1 MTYIYTTTIQE
12 QALFW
17 DLKDLLWD
25 AFGKSKLVHLESVI
39 DRESKADL
47 IQEAYSIKWRNSVS
61 VRVMI
66 ALQILK
72 GIRKWASDRDLVRY
86 LQTDLEVMWFCGIRN
101 INDASKCID
110 SSSLTKFR
118 NRISSVEWLMEKLQ
132 SVHVEKVV
140 KDTVPYRKRGQY
152 DQDSTVIEEKIA
164 YPNDVDLL
172 SKVIANWVKFVNEGK
187 KIVWKKREWVI
198 NTGKRIARKL
208 QLAYHFGK
216 TKWEEKILEIKKD
229 LMKIWENRI
238 KQMKNLVWDLE
249 KLIAR
254 GEKKYLKIHKQ
265 FTTLIHTWTQILE
278 QQAEMLTKKSKKV
291 ANRIVSVHK
300 PYIRPIIKW
309 KKWKPIEVWAK
320 VQIWL
325 IWGKVAMVTQHDW
338 DNVHDSKTVK
348 KWIEVFQEIRWKK
361 PKEAWYDKWYRAK
374 DTNDPYLSAQWIAN
388 WIQWSTLWKEQ
399 SKTSRKRQY
408 NRRASVEPKIND
420 IKNHRGLNKNLLK
433 KENAKQ
439 GLIWGLMASNY
450 ICGYL

>member
-152 DQDSTVIEEKIA
+152 DQDSTVIEEKLRILMMLI
-164 YPNDVDLL
+164 Y
-172 SKVIANWVKFVNEGK
+172 WVKWLP
-187 KIVWKKREWVI
+187 IEW
-198 NTGKRIARKL
+198 NLWMKARKL
-208 QLAYHFGK
+208 C
-216 TKWEEKILEIKKD
+216 EKN
-229 LMKIWENRI
+229 EN
-238 KQMKNLVWDLE
+238 E
-249 KLIAR
+249 
-254 GEKKYLKIHKQ
+254 
-265 FTTLIHTWTQILE
+265 
-278 QQAEMLTKKSKKV
+278 
-291 ANRIVSVHK
+291 
-300 PYIRPIIKW
+300 
-309 KKWKPIEVWAK
+309 
-320 VQIWL
+320 
-325 IWGKVAMVTQHDW
+325 
-338 DNVHDSKTVK
+338 
-348 KWIEVFQEIRWKK
+348 
-361 PKEAWYDKWYRAK
+361 
-374 DTNDPYLSAQWIAN
+374 
-388 WIQWSTLWKEQ
+388 
-399 SKTSRKRQY
+399 
-408 NRRASVEPKIND
+408 
-420 IKNHRGLNKNLLK
+420 
-433 KENAKQ
+433 
-439 GLIWGLMASNY
+439 
-450 ICGYL
+450 